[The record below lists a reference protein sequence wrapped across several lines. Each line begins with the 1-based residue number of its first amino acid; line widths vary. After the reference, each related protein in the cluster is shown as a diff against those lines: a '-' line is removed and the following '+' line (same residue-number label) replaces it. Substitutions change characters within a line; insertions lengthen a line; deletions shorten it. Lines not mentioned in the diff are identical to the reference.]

1 MEEALCISNAR
12 LEDIDLIGC
21 LSAQTQ
27 KEYMDKREC
36 SRKSHRNFYGLRIPR
51 S

>member
-1 MEEALCISNAR
+1 MEEALCISNAW

-27 KEYMDKREC
+27 QIKNTWIKESALGRAIEISMA
-36 SRKSHRNFYGLRIPR
+36 
-51 S
+51 